1 MKLKKIKYLLKYALM
16 KNGASRIRNIF
27 SFIFGKKIEEEQN
40 VESARKSLENLFA
53 SIDKFSQKADGL
65 LKEKWPELAARIKK
79 LQAKVHSMKPDVS
92 TLAGKFEQDIAQKI
106 TIASSA
112 CEVLLAGGDE
122 TNFAFQLS
130 ELERIVNQRL
140 RPAVSAS

>member
-1 MKLKKIKYLLKYALM
+1 MNKTGKTWKICVPQISQMDTDFFTTLMILLLPC
-16 KNGASRIRNIF
+16 G
-27 SFIFGKKIEEEQN
+27 Q
-40 VESARKSLENLFA
+40 KSLENLFD

-65 LKEKWPELAARIKK
+65 LKEKWPEFASRIKN
-79 LQAKVHSMKPDVS
+79 LQEKVHSMKPDVS

-112 CEVLLAGGDE
+112 CEVLLASGDE
-122 TNFAFQLS
+122 KNFASQLS

-140 RPAVSAS
+140 RPSVSVS

>member
-1 MKLKKIKYLLKYALM
+1 M
-16 KNGASRIRNIF
+16 KNVPLWIKNLF
-27 SFIFGKKIEEEQN
+27 SFILGKKSEDEQN
-40 VESARKSLENLFA
+40 VKSAIKSLENLFD

-65 LKEKWPELAARIKK
+65 LKEQWPAFASRIKN
-79 LQAKVHSMKPDVS
+79 LQEKVHSMKPDVS

-112 CEVLLAGGDE
+112 CEVLLASGDE
-122 TNFAFQLS
+122 KNFASQLS

-140 RPAVSAS
+140 RPSVSVS